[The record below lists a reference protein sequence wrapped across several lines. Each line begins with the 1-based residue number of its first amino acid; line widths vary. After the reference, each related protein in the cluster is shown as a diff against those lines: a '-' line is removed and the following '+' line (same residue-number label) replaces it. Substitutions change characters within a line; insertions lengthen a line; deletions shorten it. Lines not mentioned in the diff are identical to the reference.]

1 MQVFVCKFS
10 SIFDVL
16 YRNLLKPRKST
27 RPKGVENDESV
38 RPLNLSSSSFD
49 LDLWPPHLKVDSFML
64 LRRGPFVPICIKISS
79 FGVHKFGDG
88 RTNGHVENKMT
99 LPASLTVTWL
109 PQPGVDY
116 LLTSDFH
123 PLQKPSKL
131 REPWSQTSCNA
142 HYSHDTDDRR
152 VDRNE
157 TCVHFLEYDSNYGQ
171 HHYCQVQLI
180 PPDQTHSHISS
191 HINSL
196 MGTPNYSATSNNM
209 KLMHA
214 VDGWGV
220 TFSTARRGLRHR
232 PAASSLY
239 QM

>member
-88 RTNGHVENKMT
+88 RTNGWTNKRTRWEQNASACQSDSYLAPTAWSGLPLNIRLSSTTKTFKTERAMIANLVQCALLSWHGWSSGWQEWNLCPFPRVRFQLWTAPLLPSPADSTWPNT
-99 LPASLTVTWL
+99 LT
-109 PQPGVDY
+109 Y
-116 LLTSDFH
+116 LF
-123 PLQKPSKL
+123 
-131 REPWSQTSCNA
+131 A
-142 HYSHDTDDRR
+142 H
-152 VDRNE
+152 
-157 TCVHFLEYDSNYGQ
+157 
-171 HHYCQVQLI
+171 
-180 PPDQTHSHISS
+180 
-191 HINSL
+191 
-196 MGTPNYSATSNNM
+196 
-209 KLMHA
+209 
-214 VDGWGV
+214 
-220 TFSTARRGLRHR
+220 
-232 PAASSLY
+232 
-239 QM
+239 